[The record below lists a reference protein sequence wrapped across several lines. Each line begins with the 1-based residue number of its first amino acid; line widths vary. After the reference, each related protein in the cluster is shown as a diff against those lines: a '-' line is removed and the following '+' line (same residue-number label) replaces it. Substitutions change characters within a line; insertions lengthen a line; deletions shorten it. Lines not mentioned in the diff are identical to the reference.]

1 MALDPPD
8 FEVIAAWVRDEQWID
23 MRICEV
29 GLVERVMPKAV
40 TLHRD
45 WDQLHCC
52 QEYVL
57 DEQIVTEDRHF
68 DCEDIMWWR
77 ESIFAVEDVTPR
89 ALPSKGSVSNER
101 LAEEILE
108 TVAFLTGHGVQT
120 IKDSTT
126 CSYERQL
133 CIRLMWEAS
142 TLGAGKIPQLFGY
155 SSGGMFT
162 SAMMRTQGQ
171 ADGVK
176 RAYGLLESRLG
187 HRLPFVRTQGPRGR
201 QKRVAAVPTGGLPS

>member
-8 FEVIAAWVRDEQWID
+8 FEIIAAWIRDEQWID
-23 MRICEV
+23 MRVCDV
-29 GLVERVMPKAV
+29 GLVERVLPQAV

-52 QEYVL
+52 QEYIL
-57 DEQIVTEDRHF
+57 DEQIVSGERHF

-77 ESIFAVEDVTPR
+77 ESIFAIEDVTPQS
-89 ALPSKGSVSNER
+89 LPTRREDISNER

-108 TVAFLTGHGVQT
+108 TVAFLTGHGTQT
-120 IKDSTT
+120 IKDSGT
-126 CSYERQL
+126 CSHERQV

-162 SAMMRTQGQ
+162 SAMTRTGKHAEQI
-171 ADGVK
+171 K
-176 RAYGLLESRLG
+176 RAYALLETRLG
-187 HRLPFVRTQGPRGR
+187 HRLPFIRSTQGTRGR
-201 QKRVAAVPTGGLPS
+201 QSPIAAVTS